1 MVYVADQ
8 TVAPPG
14 AEMVGQSIADWTDN
28 LEKEITDPVFQ
39 KHGLHNIDPDA
50 WYSLEI
56 VVDLYQEMLQS
67 SGGGMALVAMGKA
80 SAGPVQEI
88 FKFKSYQ
95 EFLDG
100 AGKPF
105 RAAIRNIPDEYGLT
119 VVQKGEKHYE
129 ITNNSVVPNDMI
141 YGYLW
146 EMLKLIRQPGQS
158 HVFRPVSG
166 YTPGSTKRAVF
177 ELSWS

>member
-1 MVYVADQ
+1 MAYVADQ

-14 AEMVGQSIADWTDN
+14 SEMVGQSIADWVDN
-28 LEKEITDPVFQ
+28 LEKEITDPVFK
-39 KHGLHNIDPDA
+39 KHGLNDIDPEA

-56 VVDLYQEMLQS
+56 VVDIYQEILQS
-67 SGGGMALVAMGKA
+67 DGGGMALVAMGKA

-88 FKFKSYQ
+88 FNFESFE
-95 EFLDG
+95 EFLNG
-100 AGKPF
+100 ADKPF

-119 VVQKGEKHYE
+119 INRIADKHYK

-146 EMLKLIRQPGQS
+146 EILKLVRQPGQNYT
-158 HVFRPVSG
+158 FRPVSG
-166 YTPGSTKRAVF
+166 YSPGSTERAVF